1 MAPYAVY
8 PALLYLYEKLRQFKC
23 SSSVTSFEQREN
35 VFAACMVVY
44 GHFQRRARS
53 KSERKPE
60 RAKVIVTEIE
70 SEKARASRSEG
81 DRKRER
87 ANVRERECE
96 SESKCECESESE
108 YVNQCGRR
116 AEFLAASERSKKM
129 TNLNVQPVWVKGGRQ
144 TNKRGAQ

>member
-1 MAPYAVY
+1 M
-8 PALLYLYEKLRQFKC
+8 F
-23 SSSVTSFEQREN
+23 VTSFEQREN
-35 VFAACMVVY
+35 AFAAWMVDY

-81 DRKRER
+81 DRERER
-87 ANVRERECE
+87 ANVRARECE
-96 SESKCECESESE
+96 SESKCESESE

-144 TNKRGAQ
+144 TNKRGTQ